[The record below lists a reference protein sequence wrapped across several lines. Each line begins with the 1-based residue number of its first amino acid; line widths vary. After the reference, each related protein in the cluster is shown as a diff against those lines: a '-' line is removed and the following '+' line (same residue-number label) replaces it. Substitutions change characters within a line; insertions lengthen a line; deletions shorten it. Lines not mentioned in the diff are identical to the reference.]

1 MSNKKTILEE
11 LIEELWI
18 SKSLFAKKIGKT
30 TANINMYINEG
41 RNLGHKYTQDI
52 IKAFPNVNIKF
63 LLKGEKPIFIEP
75 TEVVNSNELV
85 KETNTSYVVEENKLL
100 KQQLELAQKRIKML
114 EDREE
119 VGGNQGSVDNLSADH
134 KITGKKRNRSK

>member
-1 MSNKKTILEE
+1 MINSTPQQLRNY
-11 LIEELWI
+11 I
-18 SKSLFAKKIGKT
+18 SKNVQIKNKFANKIIM
-30 TANINMYINEG
+30 AYPNLRIEYLMY
-41 RNLGHKYTQDI
+41 
-52 IKAFPNVNIKF
+52 
-63 LLKGEKPIFIEP
+63 GEKPIFIEP